1 MQSNSKKS
9 IVKET
14 RKIRA
19 RLSEIKG
26 CSGEK
31 NSRSWEKLARN
42 SAKPVENEFLFGAG
56 SFCSIVVESL
66 DSFSATG
73 SCSFSKVASFMVYPF
88 HFLLHIHQVFQQP
101 RANSL
106 VYMFLFLY
114 GNIH

>member
-42 SAKPVENEFLFGAG
+42 SAKPVKNEFLFGAG

-73 SCSFSKVASFMVYPF
+73 SCSFSKEAAFRVHPF
-88 HFLLHIHQVFQQP
+88 HVIMHNDQYFQSV
-101 RANSL
+101 RT
-106 VYMFLFLY
+106 
-114 GNIH
+114 H